1 MKNDPPSSVATPDAV
16 VEGVLRHYAE
26 RGVLRGFSRVGT
38 ERGRVT
44 FRLRWHHDRLFD
56 CVFDCRR
63 RTVRFPTLLP
73 GAARQQALVK
83 ALRVF
88 VAERHSPERPEH
100 RRIDVGRARVRV
112 RRQGE
117 DVALVLDV
125 IGEGREGGEEGGPG
139 GDGDDL
145 EYGIRKLVH
154 LVQEIFLDFLYQGP
168 HYEYLVEA
176 FGLDADTM

>member
-1 MKNDPPSSVATPDAV
+1 MKSDPPSPVATPDAV

-56 CVFDCRR
+56 CVFDRRR
-63 RTVRFPTLLP
+63 RTLRFPTLLP

-100 RRIDVGRARVRV
+100 RRIDVERARVRV

-117 DVALVLDV
+117 DVGLVLDV
-125 IGEGREGGEEGGPG
+125 IGDGGEGTPS

-145 EYGIRKLVH
+145 EYGVRKLVH
-154 LVQEIFLDFLYQGP
+154 LVQEIFLDFLYRGP

-176 FGLDADTM
+176 FDLDADAM